1 MSQKLLDEDI
11 KQKNLKPLY
20 LLYGEE
26 TYDIERYIEKIKSVY
41 ANLVLGVNFYV
52 LDNSNISDLRD
63 ICESVTFFGEE
74 KLIVIK
80 NTGLKFNVKIL
91 DEVDKSGI
99 TICITDSNVDKR
111 TSEYKYLQK
120 NAVCVEFARLT
131 EKTAVAFVIKTL
143 GAYKIK
149 VSEDVAEYMVNTCS
163 KNKQIL
169 VNEFRKI
176 VSYINEGEI
185 LTKDIIDKICVKTID
200 VKIFDVI
207 DKIVSKQKQEAILG
221 LDDLIASK
229 TYIGVISSM
238 IFKQLKQIY
247 LIKLGEEQQRI
258 KGEHVNI
265 AEMFG
270 INSFVYS
277 KLKTIS
283 SHYTKEVLED
293 LILDFKQYDI
303 DVKSGKQDAV
313 IGLKRLILSL

>member
-1 MSQKLLDEDI
+1 MSQKELDEDI
-11 KQKNLKPLY
+11 KQKKLKPVY

-26 TYDIERYIEKIKSVY
+26 TYDIERYVEKIKAVFS
-41 ANLVLGVNFYV
+41 NLVLGVNLYV

-74 KLIVIK
+74 KLIIIK
-80 NTGLKFNVKIL
+80 NTSLKFNVKIL
-91 DEVDKSGI
+91 DEVDKSGLV
-99 TICITDSNVDKR
+99 ICILETNVDKR

-131 EKTAVAFVIKTL
+131 DKTAISFVMRTL
-143 GAYKIK
+143 GAYKIR
-149 VSEDVAEYMVNTCS
+149 VSQEVAEYIVNTCS

-176 VSYINEGEI
+176 VSYLNEGDS
-185 LTKDIIDKICVKTID
+185 LTEDVIDKICVRTID

-207 DKIVSKQKQEAILG
+207 DKIVAKRKQEALLG

-229 TYIGVISSM
+229 TYIGIISSM

-247 LIKLGEEQQRI
+247 LIKLAKHQQTVTGEYI
-258 KGEHVNI
+258 NV
-265 AEMFG
+265 AETFG

-277 KLKTIS
+277 KLRAVAP
-283 SHYTKEVLED
+283 HYSRETLEE
-293 LILDFKQYDI
+293 LLLEFEQYDI

-313 IGLKRLILSL
+313 IGLKRLILAL

>member
-1 MSQKLLDEDI
+1 MSQKVLDEDI
-11 KQKNLKPLY
+11 KQKSLKPVY

-26 TYDIERYIEKIKSVY
+26 TYDIERYVEKIKSVFS
-41 ANLVLGVNFYV
+41 NLVLGVNLYV
-52 LDNSNISDLRD
+52 LDNSNISELRD

-74 KLIVIK
+74 KLVIIK
-80 NTGLKFNVKIL
+80 NTALKFNVKML
-91 DEVDKSGI
+91 DEVDKSGLV
-99 TICITDSNVDKR
+99 ICILETNVDKR

-120 NAVCVEFARLT
+120 NAVCIEFARLT
-131 EKTAVAFVIKTL
+131 DKTAISFVIKTL
-143 GAYKIK
+143 GAYKIR

-163 KNKQIL
+163 KSKQIL

-176 VSYINEGEI
+176 VSYLNEGDS
-185 LTKDIIDKICVKTID
+185 LTKDIIDRICVRTID

-207 DKIVSKQKQEAILG
+207 DKVISKQKQEALLG
-221 LDDLIASK
+221 LDDLISSK

-247 LIKLGEEQQRI
+247 LIKLGEEQQN
-258 KGEHVNI
+258 KTGEYINI

-277 KLKTIS
+277 KLRAMASYYPKNT
-283 SHYTKEVLED
+283 LEE
-293 LILDFKQYDI
+293 LLLDFEQYDI